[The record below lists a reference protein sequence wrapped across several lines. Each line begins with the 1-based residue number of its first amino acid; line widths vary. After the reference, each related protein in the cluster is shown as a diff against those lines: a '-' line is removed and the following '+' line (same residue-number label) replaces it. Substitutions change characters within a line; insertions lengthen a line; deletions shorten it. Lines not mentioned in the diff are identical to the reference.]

1 MGHDN
6 GIPFLAYDDAHH
18 ILYASMSS
26 GGVARM
32 LVAESSFVLPS

>member
-1 MGHDN
+1 MMGSDG

-18 ILYASMSS
+18 VLYASMFS

-32 LVAESSFVLPS
+32 VVP